1 MTYEQWKEPF
11 DRAGKWLVR
20 RYPGIL
26 KGKQGQENEARLKVL
41 RTTRN
46 KMTIETYYERKFSG
60 MLLFLFGGLLFL
72 GVLALGFHGEVS
84 WMERPSIKRPGYGE
98 GNLET
103 ELTVGFSGEEVVDI
117 PLTIG
122 ERKYSREEIQEYL
135 AGNLCR
141 CSGYTSQLAAIE
153 KYLKGE
159 RP

>member
-72 GVLALGFHGEVS
+72 GVLALGFQGEVS
-84 WMERPSIKRPGYGE
+84 WM
-98 GNLET
+98 
-103 ELTVGFSGEEVVDI
+103 
-117 PLTIG
+117 
-122 ERKYSREEIQEYL
+122 
-135 AGNLCR
+135 
-141 CSGYTSQLAAIE
+141 
-153 KYLKGE
+153 
-159 RP
+159 